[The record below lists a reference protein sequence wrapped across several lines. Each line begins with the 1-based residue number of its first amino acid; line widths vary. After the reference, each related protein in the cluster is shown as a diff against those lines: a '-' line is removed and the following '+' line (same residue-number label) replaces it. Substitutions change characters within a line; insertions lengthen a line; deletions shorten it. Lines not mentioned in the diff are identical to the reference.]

1 MTHLLDTSAWIAHAF
16 GEPGG
21 DRVGGLFQDPR
32 ATIGL
37 SVLSVLELWGRL
49 KREGHESA
57 FRRDWPAYR
66 TLFDELAAAD
76 LPVSLKAIELRR
88 AATTRLPAI
97 DALIAATAVV
107 HGAILVHR
115 DPHFETIPGRL
126 LRQERLPD
134 SGRGDLDG
142 GIP

>member
-1 MTHLLDTSAWIAHAF
+1 MTHLLDTSALLAHAF

-21 DRVGGLFQDPR
+21 DRVGRLFRDSH
-32 ATIGL
+32 AIIGL

-49 KREGHESA
+49 KREGHEAA
-57 FRRDWPAYR
+57 FRRDWPAYQ

-88 AATTRLPAI
+88 AATGRLPAM
-97 DALIAATAVV
+97 DSLIAATAAVR
-107 HGAILVHR
+107 GAILVHR
-115 DPHFETIPGRL
+115 APHFESIPRRL

-134 SGRGDLDG
+134 S
-142 GIP
+142 